1 VEWFQTYQWE
11 VFIFLEIASWI
22 FLLLFL
28 LLRYAFDRV
37 KIGQIFLLLFL
48 LFIIFEGI
56 LAFINYRQTGEIE
69 TFQIVVFIFII
80 YACTFGISDFK
91 KLDRYIKQTV
101 GKWRKVDLLTEK
113 DRAIME
119 KQQNPKY
126 IARRYRLWWYGHTTA
141 FIIANIVFWQ
151 LYGDKATEFLSYI
164 EDWSWFEE
172 ETIHHAPYKHE
183 MVMNIV
189 RLWLV
194 IYVIDTIIAWAYTF
208 VPSKL
213 KEE

>member
-1 VEWFQTYQWE
+1 MEWFQTYQWE

-22 FLLLFL
+22 FLFLFL

-56 LAFINYRQTGEIE
+56 LAFINYRQTGEID

-113 DRAIME
+113 DRAVME

-126 IARRYRLWWYGHTTA
+126 IARRYRLWWYGHTIA
-141 FIIANIVFWQ
+141 FIIANIIFWQ
-151 LYGDKATEFLSYI
+151 LYGDKATEFFSYI
-164 EDWSWFEE
+164 QDWSWFEE

-194 IYVIDTIIAWAYTF
+194 IYVIDTIIAWSYTF
-208 VPSKL
+208 FPSK
-213 KEE
+213 KKGE

>member
-1 VEWFQTYQWE
+1 MEWFQMYQWE

-22 FLLLFL
+22 FLFLFL

-48 LFIIFEGI
+48 LFILLEGI
-56 LAFINYRQTGEIE
+56 LAFINYQQTGEIE
-69 TFQIVVFIFII
+69 TFQIVVCIFII

-91 KLDRYIKQTV
+91 KLDRYIKQKV

-119 KQQNPKY
+119 KQQNPTY
-126 IARRYRLWWYGHTTA
+126 IARRYRLWWYMHTIVL
-141 FIIANIVFWQ
+141 IIANIIFWQ
-151 LYGDKATEFLSYI
+151 LYGDKATHFLSYI
-164 EDWSWFEE
+164 QDWSWFEQ

-194 IYVIDTIIAWAYTF
+194 IYVVDTIIAWSYTF
-208 VPSKL
+208 FPN
-213 KEE
+213 KEKGE

>member
-1 VEWFQTYQWE
+1 MEWFQTYQWE

-194 IYVIDTIIAWAYTF
+194 IYVIDTIIAWSYTF
-208 VPSKL
+208 FPSKM
-213 KEE
+213 KGE

>member
-1 VEWFQTYQWE
+1 MEWFQTYQWE

-22 FLLLFL
+22 FLFLFL

-37 KIGQIFLLLFL
+37 KIGQIFLVLFL

-56 LAFINYRQTGEIE
+56 LAFINYRQTGEID

-113 DRAIME
+113 DRAVME

-126 IARRYRLWWYGHTTA
+126 IARRYRLWWYGHTIA
-141 FIIANIVFWQ
+141 FIIANIIFWQ

-164 EDWSWFEE
+164 QDWSWFEE

-194 IYVIDTIIAWAYTF
+194 IYVIDTIIAWSYTSF
-208 VPSKL
+208 PSK
-213 KEE
+213 KKGE

>member
-1 VEWFQTYQWE
+1 MEWFQTYQWE
-11 VFIFLEIASWI
+11 VFIFLEIVSWI

-194 IYVIDTIIAWAYTF
+194 IYVIDTIIAWSYTF
-208 VPSKL
+208 FPSKM
-213 KEE
+213 KGE